1 MVMVPMILSVE
12 ITHFKKKTFSEY
24 LKWNKN
30 YENRQE
36 FSQTDPQAL
45 RSRKDTTMRVKN
57 RIKRDKQH
65 ISNMYKAEETIHFG
79 QGFTEEVVF
88 EQDKFRSFLVGK

>member
-1 MVMVPMILSVE
+1 MILSVE

-36 FSQTDPQAL
+36 FS
-45 RSRKDTTMRVKN
+45 
-57 RIKRDKQH
+57 
-65 ISNMYKAEETIHFG
+65 
-79 QGFTEEVVF
+79 
-88 EQDKFRSFLVGK
+88 